1 MFGADDD
8 KSFFGYSPVFQ
19 CVYHLSNR
27 SIDKLDRVEEAGARR
42 GGGIGVAAA
51 CEFLPDTDGLE
62 VHAKQHRRAARACA
76 GMIEAIY
83 FVERGPNLDSVI
95 PFRACNRPGEIRT
108 RHGCGIRRRRK
119 MEAELRVDQVDVGL
133 AQVRV

>member
-51 CEFLPDTDGLE
+51 YEFLPDTDGLE
-62 VHAKQHRRAARACA
+62 VHPKQHWRAARACA
-76 GMIEAIY
+76 GMIEAIDL
-83 FVERGPNLDSVI
+83 VQSGPNLDSVI
-95 PFRACNRPGEIRT
+95 PFHACNRPGEVIT
-108 RHGCGIRRRRK
+108 RYGGGSGAVEKWR
-119 MEAELRVDQVDVGL
+119 
-133 AQVRV
+133 